1 MVFIVLVIQAIVL
14 NLCSDLQFWFA
25 SSWRPSFKKLILV
38 EDLKDI
44 FGFSAHLSI
53 FNLIIYFSR
62 NADSFLIGKFM
73 SSFILG
79 SYNLAYRIMLF
90 PIQSLTYVATR
101 SLYPILSHHQDDN
114 NKIKDTYLNCV
125 LVILVLTCP
134 LMSGIAILS
143 RPFISIVFGPQW
155 LIAAEVLQWLAPTAI
170 IQSVLSTTG
179 SVFMAKGKTNV
190 LMKLG
195 FVGAFLQ
202 VGSFIIGVNYSISVL
217 AKFYLLA
224 NIINFFPVMLCLFS
238 TVSINF
244 SDFIKK
250 YGQPLFRL

>member
-1 MVFIVLVIQAIVL
+1 
-14 NLCSDLQFWFA
+14 
-25 SSWRPSFKKLILV
+25 
-38 EDLKDI
+38 
-44 FGFSAHLSI
+44 
-53 FNLIIYFSR
+53 
-62 NADSFLIGKFM
+62 M

-155 LIAAEVLQWLAPTAI
+155 HIAAEVLQWLAPTAI

-238 TVSINF
+238 TVSIIF

-250 YGQPLFRL
+250 IWPAIISTLVMVMALFLVNIYFINFSTMERFDLLVGVSFFGAFVYIISLFFCLRPFRLLFIRK